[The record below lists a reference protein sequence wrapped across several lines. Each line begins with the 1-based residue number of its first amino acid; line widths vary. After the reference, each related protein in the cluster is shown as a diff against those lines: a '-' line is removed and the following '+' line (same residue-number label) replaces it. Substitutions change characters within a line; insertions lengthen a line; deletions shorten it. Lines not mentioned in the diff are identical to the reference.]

1 MERATS
7 PRDHVH
13 AAPATAC
20 VRLTGGS
27 STHATWM
34 LEDGPGGTM
43 ITVGSDPGCDWK
55 IKAAS
60 VPAHALSVL
69 LLQGTVYV
77 RSGED
82 GGVLLDG
89 RPLATAWQP
98 VDAGARLD
106 IGLARLEIS
115 MGGEPVLGDWTCS
128 WRVRNVE
135 RPSDDAAPS
144 ILVDGDAIEAK
155 LEADATTER
164 ELADRDS
171 ADISG
176 VRPSFSPVIELNRPR
191 RPTAERESRP
201 SWLGRFSRSSTPD
214 APSLLGK
221 GEGRPMKLWTYG
233 VGFALLAVAYA
244 LWIALLGR

>member
-1 MERATS
+1 
-7 PRDHVH
+7 
-13 AAPATAC
+13 
-20 VRLTGGS
+20 
-27 STHATWM
+27 
-34 LEDGPGGTM
+34 M
-43 ITVGSDPGCDWK
+43 ITVGSDAECDWK

-77 RSGED
+77 RSGNE
-82 GGVLLDG
+82 GGVVLDG
-89 RPLATAWQP
+89 RPLGTAWQP
-98 VDAGARLD
+98 VEEGARLD

-115 MGGEPVLGDWTCS
+115 MGGEPVLGDWTCT

-135 RPSDDAAPS
+135 RPADDAAPS

-155 LEADATTER
+155 LEADAAAER

-176 VRPSFSPVIELNRPR
+176 VRPSFSPVIELNRPKR
-191 RPTAERESRP
+191 HTTERESRP
-201 SWLGRFSRSSTPD
+201 SWLGRFSRSSSPD

-221 GEGRPMKLWTYG
+221 GEGRPVNLWISG
-233 VGFALLAVAYA
+233 VGCALLGVTYA
-244 LWIALLGR
+244 LWVALLGR

>member
-1 MERATS
+1 MEPASS

-43 ITVGSDPGCDWK
+43 ITIGSDPGCDWK

-69 LLQGTVYV
+69 LLQGTIYV
-77 RSGED
+77 RSGSE

-89 RPLATAWQP
+89 RPLDTAWQA
-98 VDAGARLD
+98 VAAGARLD

-155 LEADATTER
+155 LEADAATER
-164 ELADRDS
+164 ELADRDA
-171 ADISG
+171 ADVSG
-176 VRPSFSPVIELNRPR
+176 VRPSLSPVIELNRPKPR
-191 RPTAERESRP
+191 HSEPEART
-201 SWLGRFSRSSTPD
+201 SWLDRFSRSSAPD
-214 APSLLGK
+214 APSLFGR
-221 GEGRPMKLWTYG
+221 GEGRPVKLWTYG
-233 VGFALLAVAYA
+233 VGCALLMGAYA
-244 LWIALLGR
+244 LWIALLER